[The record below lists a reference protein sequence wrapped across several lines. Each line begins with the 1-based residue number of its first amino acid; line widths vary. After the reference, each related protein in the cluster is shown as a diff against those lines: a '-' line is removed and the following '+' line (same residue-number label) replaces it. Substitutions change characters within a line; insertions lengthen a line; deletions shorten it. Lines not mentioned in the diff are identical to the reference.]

1 MAGHD
6 HRSDESPLRISQ
18 QFAEVGPCG
27 QCGEIRRTLRFEQRK
42 FIKPLPNI
50 APRPATQQ
58 CPPFTA
64 NVQIME
70 PPFTHLRPSLLH
82 GTQGDRPGR
91 EGEATSGQRTLPA
104 AGLRRSTQQRPE
116 IHQSLII
123 GSRPLRIQQRLR
135 QLHTNPTPRPG
146 IDGHLYVEKP
156 GQHPEDI
163 AVQDGVRQTERHRS
177 HRSSGIIAHAR
188 QRTEGV
194 RLRRELSAEPADD
207 LPGGGV
213 QIPGTAVIPQS
224 LPQLEY
230 FVFRSGRQR
239 TDIGKTLR
247 KAQVVTE
254 PLSYTRLLE
263 DDLREPDTIGVAGT
277 APGQVAPA
285 AGVPIEQY
293 GGDSI
298 HNSPQK

>member
-1 MAGHD
+1 MRAFRRARTRDSSLPSGEETGKENAPEPTLSESRQPSSPHLPAPCPTGNGKLSVCAGLPAAFSTVVFQQVTLQQPRHGIIAHRGGIDRQRSGRRRQRGGFDAIDRRMNGLMGELMAGHD

-27 QCGEIRRTLRFEQRK
+27 QCGEIRRTRRFEQRK

-91 EGEATSGQRTLPA
+91 EGETASGQRALPA

-135 QLHTNPTPRPG
+135 QLHKNPTSRPG

-156 GQHPEDI
+156 GQHPNAIEATAA
-163 AVQDGVRQTERHRS
+163 AV
-177 HRSSGIIAHAR
+177 
-188 QRTEGV
+188 
-194 RLRRELSAEPADD
+194 
-207 LPGGGV
+207 
-213 QIPGTAVIPQS
+213 
-224 LPQLEY
+224 
-230 FVFRSGRQR
+230 
-239 TDIGKTLR
+239 
-247 KAQVVTE
+247 
-254 PLSYTRLLE
+254 
-263 DDLREPDTIGVAGT
+263 
-277 APGQVAPA
+277 
-285 AGVPIEQY
+285 
-293 GGDSI
+293 
-298 HNSPQK
+298 